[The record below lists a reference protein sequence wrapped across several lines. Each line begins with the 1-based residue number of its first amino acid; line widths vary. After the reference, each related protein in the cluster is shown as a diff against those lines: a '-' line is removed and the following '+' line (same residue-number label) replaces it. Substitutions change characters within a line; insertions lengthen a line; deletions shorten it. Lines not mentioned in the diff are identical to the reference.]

1 VADEL
6 TGTVT
11 VAVKADVAARL
22 ALQGG
27 RVTGDGSMPG
37 SLRNEARYWVS
48 SARFDVQPSGTSLA
62 FRYRLLEQVL
72 GASVDA
78 YHNGRESVDVTL
90 AQEIPIPILRALGS
104 RWQALF
110 SMEVGSRTEGDAE
123 PRQNRQMA
131 GGLSLSF

>member
-1 VADEL
+1 MADEV
-6 TGTVT
+6 TGALT

-22 ALQGG
+22 SLQGG
-27 RVTGDGSMPG
+27 RVTGDGSLPG
-37 SLRNEARYWVS
+37 SMRNEARYWIS
-48 SARFDVQPSGTSLA
+48 SARFDVHPSGTSVA
-62 FRYRLLEQVL
+62 VRYRLLEQEL

-78 YHNGRESVDVTL
+78 YQNGRESVDVTL

-131 GGLSLSF
+131 GGLALSF